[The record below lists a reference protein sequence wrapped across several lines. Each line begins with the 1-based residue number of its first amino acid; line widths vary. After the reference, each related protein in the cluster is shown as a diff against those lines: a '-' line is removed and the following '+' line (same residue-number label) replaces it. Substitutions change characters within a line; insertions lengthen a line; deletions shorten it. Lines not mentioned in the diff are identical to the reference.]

1 MTNFWIYK
9 KTCEWLSNFWL
20 YKKPREKHSYW
31 ETFNIHITNWINFN
45 FTKKTREKHSYNLL
59 PLIQNFVWWHSTF
72 LDALYNL
79 RKFTVWVRTISDKSR
94 DPLRRSGGGGGS
106 AAVVRWQCGGSAVVV
121 LSCYCHASPSDGS
134 AAVVLS
140 CYCRASPN
148 GSAAPRQM
156 GSCGLAWDYF
166 TFF

>member
-1 MTNFWIYK
+1 MNDWATFDF
-9 KTCEWLSNFWL
+9 T
-20 YKKPREKHSYW
+20 KKPREKHSYW

-94 DPLRRSGGGGGS
+94 DPLRRSGGGGS